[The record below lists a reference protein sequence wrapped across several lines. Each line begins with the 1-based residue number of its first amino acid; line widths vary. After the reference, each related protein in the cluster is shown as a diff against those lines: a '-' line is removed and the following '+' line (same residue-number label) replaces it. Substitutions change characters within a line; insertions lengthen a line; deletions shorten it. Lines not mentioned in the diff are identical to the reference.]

1 MKVYEITIG
10 LYITHTLDKNLVYG
24 LVHGFIE
31 LCLQSEDFIMSVK
44 SVSVD
49 EATYKEILSFD
60 EERRAIV
67 NNCLA
72 EKTPDNPNQGQLF

>member
-31 LCLQSEDFIMSVK
+31 LCLQSEDFNTKLNS
-44 SVSVD
+44 
-49 EATYKEILSFD
+49 ILM
-60 EERRAIV
+60 RV
-67 NNCLA
+67 
-72 EKTPDNPNQGQLF
+72 

>member
-10 LYITHTLDKNLVYG
+10 SHITHTLDKSLVYG
-24 LVHGFIE
+24 LVHGSIE
-31 LCLQSEDFIMSVK
+31 LCLKSEDFIMSVK

-49 EATYKEILSFD
+49 EATYQEILSFD
-60 EERRAIV
+60 DERRNIV

-72 EKTPDNPNQGQLF
+72 